1 MKLDEHDDDL
11 GPSGALWW
19 PAVMLL
25 VYATVWALAWLAK

>member
-19 PAVMLL
+19 PLAMFVLYAV
-25 VYATVWALAWLAK
+25 VFALGWLAG